1 MTSFR
6 MQRIN
11 KQIQREISLL
21 LEQRVKNEAA
31 KNAIITGVDCTRD
44 LESARIYFTTL
55 DPAAR
60 DEVKKSLDKAA
71 GALRTMLGRQL
82 TLRKTPALAFFLD
95 TSEEYGREMDRI
107 LDSLVYSEPEYG
119 DDASDGEERED
130 EE

>member
-44 LESARIYFTTL
+44 LELARVYFTTL

-60 DEVKKSLDKAA
+60 GEVKKSLIKVS
-71 GALRTMLGRQL
+71 GALRSMLGRQL
-82 TLRKTPALAFFLD
+82 ALRKTPSLTFLVD

-107 LDSLVYSEPEYG
+107 LDSLTYSASEDGG
-119 DDASDGEERED
+119 DDIAGTPEE

>member
-119 DDASDGEERED
+119 DDASDGEKRED

>member
-31 KNAIITGVDCTRD
+31 KNAIITGVDCTKD
-44 LESARIYFTTL
+44 LESAKVYFTTV
-55 DPAAR
+55 DPAVR

-71 GALRTMLGRQL
+71 GALRSMLGKQL
-82 TLRKTPALAFFLD
+82 TLRKTPSLAFFLD

-107 LDSLVYSEPEYG
+107 LDSLVYSAPE
-119 DDASDGEERED
+119 DTEED
-130 EE
+130 EDREEEE